1 MFIELSALTDSLPI
15 FGIIELEGEKF
26 YSFIS
31 TLRKDNKMT
40 NYEMNPAADLTDALI
55 IIEQPHRGE
64 SRVWSA
70 MNEADFLN
78 RTQKA
83 AERSETSCY
92 DMDTFE
98 GAMEWN
104 GHDLKSQTILRFKDL
119 NAEWLSGEIIN
130 SGKVSR
136 EAVSLGWAVEVADE
150 EEGE

>member
-1 MFIELSALTDSLPI
+1 
-15 FGIIELEGEKF
+15 
-26 YSFIS
+26 
-31 TLRKDNKMT
+31 MT
-40 NYEMNPAADLTDALI
+40 NYKMNPAADLTDALI

-64 SRVWSA
+64 ARVWSA
-70 MNEADFLN
+70 MNEADALN

-83 AERSETSCY
+83 AERSETSDY

-104 GHDLKSQTILRFKDL
+104 GHDLQSQTILRFKDL
-119 NAEWLSGEIIN
+119 DAEWLSGEIIN